1 MLNFINLFFINF
13 LFAHA
18 DADDLRVWAFPRN
31 PKRFD
36 WWHYG

>member
-1 MLNFINLFFINF
+1 MGIKMLNFINVFFINF

-18 DADDLRVWAFPRN
+18 DELKVWAFPRN

-36 WWHYG
+36 W